1 VYKQPDQ
8 TMKGV
13 MSAEHLVGK
22 SARRVGV
29 VLSTG
34 DLRGVFAHTGF
45 LSALAELGISY
56 QAMAGTSAGAIVAA
70 IIASGK
76 DVREFADWLKGL
88 NVNDYW
94 ERDSLA
100 TMLYQ
105 VAIRRGRGYTG
116 IVSTDRLEKTIA
128 GLLRAPTFEACPIP
142 VYLIATNITKGA
154 KEVFHS
160 GELAPRA
167 VASAAIPALVKAKR
181 IGESYYVDGGVFE
194 LTPRSAICCREKL
207 DVLIVNQ
214 IPPGFD
220 RVKGDNQFLQEWW
233 SLMHLVGRVLDAI
246 YEHEMAAG
254 SDDIAAC
261 PCGCTATILTLAPQ
275 LDPMDRLKPEEGMQL
290 LRQGYEETL
299 RLLPGLLE
307 RLAASS
313 AQPIPKGTM
322 SCD

>member
-1 VYKQPDQ
+1 MQ
-8 TMKGV
+8 
-13 MSAEHLVGK
+13 
-22 SARRVGV
+22 RVGV

-45 LSALAELGISY
+45 LLALEELGIAY
-56 QAMAGTSAGAIVAA
+56 HALAGSSAGAIVAA
-70 IIASGK
+70 IVGSGK
-76 DVREFADWLKGL
+76 DVKEFGDWLKNL
-88 NVNDYW
+88 NVKDYW

-116 IVSTDRLEKTIA
+116 IVSTNRLERTIA

-142 VYLIATNITKGA
+142 VYLIATNITKGT

-160 GELAPRA
+160 GELAPRV

-181 IGESYYVDGGVFE
+181 IGNDYYVDGGVFD

-207 DVLIVNQ
+207 DLLLVNQ
-214 IPPGFD
+214 IPASFD
-220 RVKGDNQFLQEWW
+220 RARGDNQFLQERW

-246 YEHEMAAG
+246 YENEMVAG
-254 SDDIAAC
+254 ANDIAAC
-261 PCGCTATILTLAPQ
+261 SCGCTAKILTLAPQ
-275 LDPMDRLKPEEGMQL
+275 LDPMDRLQPQDGMRL
-290 LRQGYEETL
+290 LRQGHEETL

-307 RLAASS
+307 RLAAPP